1 MGVVSDY
8 LQTTS
13 EPQKTTLVHISEV
26 IRADCPDATEV
37 ITYGMPGY
45 KYKGKY
51 LIAFSAF
58 KDHLSIFPGSGA
70 IEAYAQELAKFKTS
84 KGTIQFSPESP
95 LSDELLKKIIAHRI
109 NDISS
114 GLR

>member
-1 MGVVSDY
+1 MSVVSDY

-13 EPQKTTLVHISEV
+13 EPQKTALARVSEV
-26 IRADCPDATEV
+26 IKATCPDAAEV

-58 KDHLSIFPGSGA
+58 KDHLSVFPGSGA
-70 IEAYAQELAKFKTS
+70 IETYTQELSKFKTS
-84 KGTIQFSPESP
+84 KGTIQFTPESP
-95 LSDELLKKIIAHRI
+95 LSDELLKKIIANRM
-109 NDISS
+109 NDIDSS
-114 GLR
+114 LR

>member
-1 MGVVSDY
+1 MGIISDY
-8 LQTTS
+8 LQKTN
-13 EPQKTTLVHISEV
+13 EPQKSTLAHVSKV
-26 IRADCPDATEV
+26 IQNACPDATEV

-70 IEAYAQELAKFKTS
+70 IEAYEQELAKFKTS
-84 KGTIQFSPESP
+84 KGTVQFSPEAP
-95 LSDELLKKIIAHRI
+95 LSDELLQKIVAHRT
-109 NDISS
+109 NDIDS